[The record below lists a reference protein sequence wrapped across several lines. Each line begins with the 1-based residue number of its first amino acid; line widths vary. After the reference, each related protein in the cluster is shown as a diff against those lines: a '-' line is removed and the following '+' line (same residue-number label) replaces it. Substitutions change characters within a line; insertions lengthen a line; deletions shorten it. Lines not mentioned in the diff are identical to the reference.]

1 MAKPRSSRK
10 SLRRTRRKASKKQ
23 RKSQRKL
30 RGGNCELRGAPL
42 SYSLADG
49 WSSKMSLNQ
58 GTDYFKYHADQ
69 HGGALEGGPFPG
81 AVDGTPFLSGPAV
94 ASARVQGLNDAIAY
108 SAQFKDPYPAALDGN
123 QIATAGITPQ
133 KGGRKRRSSKK
144 SKKSK
149 KAHKHGK
156 RRCTKNHR
164 RRGMRG
170 GGMPALG
177 FDTVTANG
185 LLLPNKQMYD
195 NAGLNPEFRG
205 AAAEYMDAAA
215 RDAIQ

>member
-1 MAKPRSSRK
+1 MP
-10 SLRRTRRKASKKQ
+10 
-23 RKSQRKL
+23 
-30 RGGNCELRGAPL
+30 ELRGAAL

-94 ASARVQGLNDAIAY
+94 ASARVQGINDAIAY
-108 SAQFKDPYPAALDGN
+108 SAQFKDPQPPALVGN

-133 KGGRKRRSSKK
+133 KGGKKRRSSKM
-144 SKKSK
+144 SKKSSK
-149 KAHKHGK
+149 KASKKTSKKSNK
-156 RRCTKNHR
+156 RRSTKNHKR
-164 RRGMRG
+164 SMRG
-170 GGMPALG
+170 GGMPPLG

-205 AAAEYMDAAA
+205 AAAEYYDARQ
-215 RDAIQ
+215 RDLIQ

>member
-10 SLRRTRRKASKKQ
+10 SLRRTKRKGSKNH
-23 RKSQRKL
+23 RKSQRKM
-30 RGGNCELRGAPL
+30 RGGMPELRGAPL

-69 HGGALEGGPFPG
+69 HGGALEGGEFPKVLSG
-81 AVDGTPFLSGPAV
+81 EPFLSGPAA
-94 ASARVQGLNDAIAY
+94 ASARVQGINDAIRY

-133 KGGRKRRSSKK
+133 KGGKKRRSSKK

-156 RRCTKNHR
+156 RRCTKNH

-195 NAGLNPEFRG
+195 EAGLNPEFRG
-205 AAAEYMDAAA
+205 AAAEYYDAQQ
-215 RDAIQ
+215 RDLIQ

>member
-1 MAKPRSSRK
+1 MP
-10 SLRRTRRKASKKQ
+10 
-23 RKSQRKL
+23 
-30 RGGNCELRGAPL
+30 ELRGASL

-81 AVDGTPFLSGPAV
+81 AVDGAPFLSGPAV

-108 SAQFKDPYPAALDGN
+108 SAQFKDPQPPALVGN

-133 KGGRKRRSSKK
+133 KGGKKRRSSKK
-144 SKKSK
+144 SKKASK

-164 RRGMRG
+164 RGMRG
-170 GGMPALG
+170 GSLGMPPLG
-177 FDTVTANG
+177 FDKVTANG

-195 NAGLNPEFRG
+195 EAGLNPEFRG

>member
-1 MAKPRSSRK
+1 MP
-10 SLRRTRRKASKKQ
+10 
-23 RKSQRKL
+23 
-30 RGGNCELRGAPL
+30 ELRGAAL

-94 ASARVQGLNDAIAY
+94 ASARVQGINDAIAY
-108 SAQFKDPYPAALDGN
+108 SAQFKDPQPPALVGN

-133 KGGRKRRSSKK
+133 KGGKKRRSSKK
-144 SKKSK
+144 SKKASK

-170 GGMPALG
+170 GGMPPLG

-215 RDAIQ
+215 RDALGN

>member
-1 MAKPRSSRK
+1 M
-10 SLRRTRRKASKKQ
+10 
-23 RKSQRKL
+23 
-30 RGGNCELRGAPL
+30 RGGMPELRGAAL

-94 ASARVQGLNDAIAY
+94 ASARVQGINDAIAY
-108 SAQFKDPYPAALDGN
+108 SAQFKDPQPPALVGN

-133 KGGRKRRSSKK
+133 KGGKKRRSSKK
-144 SKKSK
+144 SKKASK

-170 GGMPALG
+170 GGMPPLG

-215 RDAIQ
+215 RDALGN

>member
-1 MAKPRSSRK
+1 MP
-10 SLRRTRRKASKKQ
+10 
-23 RKSQRKL
+23 
-30 RGGNCELRGAPL
+30 ELRGASL

-69 HGGALEGGPFPG
+69 HGGALEGGEFPKVLSG
-81 AVDGTPFLSGPAV
+81 EPFLSGPAV

-108 SAQFKDPYPAALDGN
+108 SAQFKDPQPHALQGN

>member
-10 SLRRTRRKASKKQ
+10 SLRRTKRKNH
-23 RKSQRKL
+23 RKSHRKL
-30 RGGNCELRGAPL
+30 RGGNYEVRGAPL

-69 HGGALEGGPFPG
+69 HGGALEGGEFPKVLSG
-81 AVDGTPFLSGPAV
+81 EPFLSGPAV

-108 SAQFKDPYPAALDGN
+108 SAQFKDPYPAALVGN

-156 RRCTKNHR
+156 RRCTKNHKR
-164 RRGMRG
+164 RMMG
-170 GGMPALG
+170 GSLGMPPLG

-185 LLLPNKQMYD
+185 LLLPTKQMYD